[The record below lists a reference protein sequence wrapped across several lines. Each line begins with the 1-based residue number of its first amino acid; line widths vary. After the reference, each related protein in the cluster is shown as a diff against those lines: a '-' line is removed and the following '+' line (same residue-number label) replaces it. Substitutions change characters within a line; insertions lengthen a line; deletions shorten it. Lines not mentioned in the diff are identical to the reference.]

1 MRSVLD
7 PFSLLTEDEA
17 SPEVTAATVG
27 DVSRGTFWAFVA
39 ALVLSQFG
47 LAAVSLG
54 ALYGLVLGQWP
65 LASVL
70 VAVGVAALAGV
81 GVLYWWHQSRSDE

>member
-1 MRSVLD
+1 MLD
-7 PFSLLTEDEA
+7 PFSLLTEDDA
-17 SPEVTAATVG
+17 SPDVTAATVG
-27 DVSRGTFWAFVA
+27 EVSRGTFWAFVA

-54 ALYGLVLGQWP
+54 ALYGVVLGQWS
-65 LASVL
+65 LAGAL

-81 GVLYWWHQSRSDE
+81 GVLYWWHRTGRSE

>member
-1 MRSVLD
+1 MHSVLD

-17 SPEVTAATVG
+17 SPDVTAATVG
-27 DVSRGTFWAFVA
+27 EVSRGTFWAFVT
-39 ALVLSQFG
+39 ALVLAQFG

-54 ALYGLVLGQWP
+54 LLYGLVLDQWP
-65 LASVL
+65 LGSAL

-81 GVLYWWHQSRSDE
+81 GALYWWHRTERSE